1 MPQHKNGS
9 HFLHRAEAR
18 GSRAT
23 KSGGTWGFYGSQHTL
38 TNCFNEAENVL
49 ILETDGQV
57 GHFTLGPGQ
66 TAYFGNRNFQ
76 AWDYMCSGNRWPR
89 MKVNPDA
96 EPTVFG
102 TPNDEAYCA
111 VIN

>member
-66 TAYFGNRNFQ
+66 TAYFG
-76 AWDYMCSGNRWPR
+76 
-89 MKVNPDA
+89 K
-96 EPTVFG
+96 TVFG